1 MPCWSCLV
9 DQQKPGILR
18 VSWVSLGVLIKHTTS
33 IYMFH
38 LENVLG
44 RLLEFDWHFEVNFIV
59 TRDLAEMDKDV
70 PKSNWCRKLYN

>member
-1 MPCWSCLV
+1 MPCWSCLD

-18 VSWVSLGVLIKHTTS
+18 VSWVSLGALIK
-33 IYMFH
+33 H
-38 LENVLG
+38 LENVLE

-70 PKSNWCRKLYN
+70 PRSNWCRKLYN